1 MADWGHRYRSD
12 IARIIKPRPAVG
24 TRKIRQSMRTI
35 QWLFLVSVA
44 LFISGIG
51 FVIAAA
57 RTSRDAPTAAAEVPA
72 PVAIASIKQV
82 MNGITM
88 PAATAVYN
96 AVGTIVNAEG
106 VKETAPQNDEEWAAL
121 ASQAAALVESG
132 NLLLMGNRLVDNGD
146 WVTITRT
153 MIEKGQLAI
162 KAAEGHDK
170 EGILDA
176 GSAINET
183 CDACHAKYQRQ

>member
-1 MADWGHRYRSD
+1 
-12 IARIIKPRPAVG
+12 
-24 TRKIRQSMRTI
+24 MRTV

-57 RTSRDAPTAAAEVPA
+57 RTSRDAPAAAVEA
-72 PVAIASIKQV
+72 PVPVPVASIKQV
-82 MNGITM
+82 MSGITM
-88 PAATAVYN
+88 PAATAVYS
-96 AVGTIVNAEG
+96 AVGTVVNAEG

-132 NLLLMGNRLVDNGD
+132 NLLLMGNRVVDTGD
-146 WVTITRT
+146 WVTMTRA

-162 KAAEGHDK
+162 AAAEKHDK

-176 GSAINET
+176 GSAINDT

>member
-1 MADWGHRYRSD
+1 
-12 IARIIKPRPAVG
+12 
-24 TRKIRQSMRTI
+24 MRTI

-57 RTSRDAPTAAAEVPA
+57 RTPRQPTTTVEGPA
-72 PVAIASIKQV
+72 TVNVATIQQV

-88 PAATAVYN
+88 PAANAVYTAISTVIN
-96 AVGTIVNAEG
+96 ADG
-106 VKETAPQNDEEWAAL
+106 VQETAPETDEEWAML

-132 NLLLMGNRLVDNGD
+132 NLLLMGNRLVDSGD
-146 WVTITRT
+146 WVTMTRA
-153 MIEKGQLAI
+153 MMEKGQLAI
-162 KAAEGHDK
+162 KAAEAHDK

-176 GSAINET
+176 GSAINDT

>member
-1 MADWGHRYRSD
+1 
-12 IARIIKPRPAVG
+12 
-24 TRKIRQSMRTI
+24 MRTI
-35 QWLFLVSVA
+35 QWLFVVSVL

-57 RTSRDAPTAAAEVPA
+57 RTSREAAPAAEVPVPV
-72 PVAIASIKQV
+72 PVATIKQV
-82 MNGITM
+82 MSGITM
-88 PAATAVYN
+88 PAATAVYS
-96 AVGTIVNAEG
+96 AVGTVVNADG

-132 NLLLMGNRLVDNGD
+132 NLLLMGNRVIDNGD

-153 MIEKGQLAI
+153 MIEKGQSAI
-162 KAAEGHDK
+162 KAAEAHDK

>member
-1 MADWGHRYRSD
+1 MRG
-12 IARIIKPRPAVG
+12 K
-24 TRKIRQSMRTI
+24 SMRTI
-35 QWLFLVSVA
+35 QWLFVVSVL

-57 RTSRDAPTAAAEVPA
+57 RTSREAPTTAAAEAPTPV
-72 PVAIASIKQV
+72 PVATVKQV
-82 MNGITM
+82 MSGITG
-88 PAATAVYN
+88 PAAAAVYS
-96 AVGTIVNAEG
+96 AVGTVVNLDG

-132 NLLLMGNRLVDNGD
+132 NLLLMGNRVIDNGE

-162 KAAEGHDK
+162 KAAEAHDK

>member
-1 MADWGHRYRSD
+1 
-12 IARIIKPRPAVG
+12 
-24 TRKIRQSMRTI
+24 MRTI
-35 QWLFLVSVA
+35 QWLFVVSVL

-57 RTSRDAPTAAAEVPA
+57 RTSREAPAAAAEVPVA
-72 PVAIASIKQV
+72 VPVATIKQV
-82 MNGITM
+82 MSGITQ
-88 PAATAVYN
+88 PAATAVYS
-96 AVGTIVNAEG
+96 AVGTVVNAEG

-132 NLLLMGNRLVDNGD
+132 NLLLMGNRVVDTGD
-146 WVTITRT
+146 WVTMTRA

-162 KAAEGHDK
+162 KAAEAHDK

-176 GSAINET
+176 GSAINDT
-183 CDACHAKYQRQ
+183 CDTCHAKYQRQ

>member
-1 MADWGHRYRSD
+1 
-12 IARIIKPRPAVG
+12 
-24 TRKIRQSMRTI
+24 MRTI
-35 QWLFLVSVA
+35 QWLFVVSVL

-57 RTSRDAPTAAAEVPA
+57 RTSREAPAAAAEVPVA
-72 PVAIASIKQV
+72 VPVATIKQV
-82 MNGITM
+82 MSGITM
-88 PAATAVYN
+88 PAATAVYS
-96 AVGTIVNAEG
+96 AVGTVVNAEG

-132 NLLLMGNRLVDNGD
+132 NLLLMGNRVVDTGD
-146 WVTITRT
+146 WVTMTRA

-162 KAAEGHDK
+162 KAAEAHDK

-176 GSAINET
+176 GSAINDT
-183 CDACHAKYQRQ
+183 CDTCHEKYQRQ

>member
-1 MADWGHRYRSD
+1 
-12 IARIIKPRPAVG
+12 
-24 TRKIRQSMRTI
+24 MRTI
-35 QWLFLVSVA
+35 QWLFVVSVA

-57 RTSRDAPTAAAEVPA
+57 RTSRDAPAAAVEA
-72 PVAIASIKQV
+72 PVPVPVATIKQV
-82 MNGITM
+82 MSGITM
-88 PAATAVYN
+88 PAASAVYS
-96 AVGTIVNAEG
+96 AVGTVVNAEG

-132 NLLLMGNRLVDNGD
+132 NLLLMGNRLVDTGD
-146 WVTITRT
+146 WVTITRA

-162 KAAEGHDK
+162 SAAEKHDK

-183 CDACHAKYQRQ
+183 CDTCHAKYRRQ

>member
-1 MADWGHRYRSD
+1 
-12 IARIIKPRPAVG
+12 
-24 TRKIRQSMRTI
+24 MRTI
-35 QWLFLVSVA
+35 QWLFFVSVA

-57 RTSRDAPTAAAEVPA
+57 RTSREAAPAVEVPA
-72 PVAIASIKQV
+72 PVAVATIQQV

-88 PAATAVYN
+88 PAANAVYTAISTVIN
-96 AVGTIVNAEG
+96 ADG
-106 VKETAPQNDEEWAAL
+106 VKETAPETDEDWAML

-132 NLLLMGNRLVDNGD
+132 NLLLIGNRLVDNGD
-146 WVTITRT
+146 WVTMTRA

-162 KAAEGHDK
+162 KAAEAHDK
-170 EGILDA
+170 DGILDA
-176 GSAINET
+176 GSFINDT

>member
-1 MADWGHRYRSD
+1 
-12 IARIIKPRPAVG
+12 
-24 TRKIRQSMRTI
+24 MRTV

-57 RTSRDAPTAAAEVPA
+57 RTTREAPAAVEA
-72 PVAIASIKQV
+72 PQPEAVASIKQV
-82 MNGITM
+82 MDGITM
-88 PAATAVYN
+88 PAATAVYS

-132 NLLLMGNRLVDNGD
+132 NLLLMGNRLVDNSD
-146 WVTITRT
+146 WVTMTRA
-153 MIEKGQLAI
+153 MIEKGQSAI
-162 KAAEGHDK
+162 KAAEAQDK

-176 GSAINET
+176 GSAINDT
-183 CDACHAKYQRQ
+183 CDTCHAKYQRQ

>member
-1 MADWGHRYRSD
+1 
-12 IARIIKPRPAVG
+12 
-24 TRKIRQSMRTI
+24 MRTI
-35 QWLFLVSVA
+35 HWLFVVSVL
-44 LFISGIG
+44 LFLSGIG

-57 RTSRDAPTAAAEVPA
+57 RTSREAPPAAAEVPVPV
-72 PVAIASIKQV
+72 PVATIKQV
-82 MNGITM
+82 MSGITM
-88 PAATAVYN
+88 PAATAVYS
-96 AVGTIVNAEG
+96 AVGTVVNAEG

-132 NLLLMGNRLVDNGD
+132 NLLLMGNSVIDNGD

-162 KAAEGHDK
+162 KAAEAHDK

-183 CDACHAKYQRQ
+183 CDACHEKYQRQ